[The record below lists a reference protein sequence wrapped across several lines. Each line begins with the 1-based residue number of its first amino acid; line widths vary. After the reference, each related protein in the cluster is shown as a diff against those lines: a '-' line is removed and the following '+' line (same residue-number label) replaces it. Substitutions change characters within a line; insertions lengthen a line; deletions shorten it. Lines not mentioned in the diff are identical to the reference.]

1 MADAMKRV
9 CVCIAAVVYAVAGVA
24 FGPALADE
32 PEPIRIYV
40 DEYAEG
46 QVMSHVAKKVIE
58 SEYDIPVE
66 FKNVAVGP
74 AFLGVAKDER
84 SLFLVAW
91 LPRTHAAYMARVGGE
106 VDNLGEL
113 FDGARL
119 GWAVPAYVPEDEL
132 GTIADL
138 GRADVRE
145 RLGGTIQGISAGA
158 GLMQV
163 SEEVIDGYGLDD
175 YRLITASSAAMTAA
189 LKRAIDD
196 EEWIVVTAWSPHWMW
211 ERFDLRYLEDPDGVL
226 GGREHVDAIASKPLA
241 ESAPEVHA
249 LIRRMHY
256 SLDQI
261 NAALVDAEETSY
273 EAAAQTFIDEHP
285 EVIAEWVGQ

>member
-1 MADAMKRV
+1 MADAMKRA

-24 FGPALADE
+24 FGPALADDS
-32 PEPIRIYV
+32 EPIRIYV

-58 SEYDIPVE
+58 SEYGIPVE

-119 GWAVPAYVPEDEL
+119 GWAVPAYVPKDQL
-132 GTIADL
+132 ATIADMKKP
-138 GRADVRE
+138 DVQDK
-145 RLGGTIQGISAGA
+145 LGGKIQGISAGA

-163 SEEVIDGYGLDD
+163 SEETIDGYGLDD
-175 YRLITASSAAMTAA
+175 EGKSRGLPYIGA
-189 LKRAIDD
+189 LD
-196 EEWIVVTAWSPHWMW
+196 
-211 ERFDLRYLEDPDGVL
+211 
-226 GGREHVDAIASKPLA
+226 
-241 ESAPEVHA
+241 
-249 LIRRMHY
+249 
-256 SLDQI
+256 
-261 NAALVDAEETSY
+261 
-273 EAAAQTFIDEHP
+273 
-285 EVIAEWVGQ
+285 